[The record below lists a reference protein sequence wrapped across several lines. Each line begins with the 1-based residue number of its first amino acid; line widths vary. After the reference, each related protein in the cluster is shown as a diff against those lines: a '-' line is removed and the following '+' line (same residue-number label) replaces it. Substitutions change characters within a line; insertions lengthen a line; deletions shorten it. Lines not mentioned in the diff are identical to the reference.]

1 MSDRGGGAGEVLGK
15 SHPEEELC
23 AVAAAIDGAVGVV
36 ATGGSGEEVR
46 NVAAVEIN
54 GSDLKGVDEVSTG
67 ATVDFMGEY
76 GDNDEVCSIDL
87 SICVCALSDAK
98 CVLDGDGLSTIV
110 PAREVLEA
118 CAKMDSLTGRLC
130 DSGISGSAEL
140 SNRLRE

>member
-36 ATGGSGEEVR
+36 AASGSGEEVR
-46 NVAAVEIN
+46 SVAAVEIN
-54 GSDLKGVDEVSTG
+54 VLDLKGVDEVSTV
-67 ATVDFMGEY
+67 ATIAFMGEY
-76 GDNDEVCSIDL
+76 GDNDEVCSINL

-98 CVLDGDGLSTIV
+98 YVLDGDGLSTIV
-110 PAREVLEA
+110 SAKEVLEA
-118 CAKMDSLTGRLC
+118 CAKMDSLIGRLC
-130 DSGISGSAEL
+130 DGGISGSSEL